1 MSTENKITEEEL
13 KGLQEKIGSIQNLQ
27 SQIGQVEG
35 QKHLLLHQLVGAQ
48 DALQKDQVA
57 LEDKYGKVTINI
69 QDGTYEEI
77 KEEAKG

>member
-69 QDGTYEEI
+69 QDGTYEDI
-77 KEEAKG
+77 KEEAEG

>member
-13 KGLQEKIGSIQNLQ
+13 KGLQEKIATIQNLQ
-27 SQIGQVEG
+27 GQIGQVEG

-57 LEDKYGKVTINI
+57 LEDKYGKVSINI

-77 KEEAKG
+77 KEEAEG

>member
-1 MSTENKITEEEL
+1 MSTGNKITEEEL
-13 KGLQEKIGSIQNLQ
+13 KGLQEKIGSIQSLQ

-48 DALQKDQVA
+48 DALQKDQVT
-57 LEDKYGKVTINI
+57 LEEKYGKVTINI

-77 KEEAKG
+77 KEEAEG